1 MYMHTCV
8 CICIHV
14 YVYACMCMYAYMCM
28 YMHTYVDTCIK
39 MCILI
44 RGRYVQMIVNA
55 YIYITV
61 KNHQYVCRQYNTT
74 SMYVDSTIHNT
85 NVHLELNV
93 YTLCVYIYK
102 YTYVTLWVCENSRYT
117 SNSEDLLV
125 WRFWLEEVHSGSA
138 VCSCT
143 SS

>member
-14 YVYACMCMYAYMCM
+14 YVYACMCMYAYRCM

-74 SMYVDSTIHNT
+74 SMYADSTIHNT

-102 YTYVTLWVCENSRYT
+102 YTYVTL
-117 SNSEDLLV
+117 
-125 WRFWLEEVHSGSA
+125 
-138 VCSCT
+138 
-143 SS
+143 